1 MLLPYVTVSS
11 NRLSLGKW
19 LEYSE
24 KVIYQGFLMS
34 LTLTESAAKKIA
46 NLIEKEPNLKTAFF
60 RVMVNGG
67 GCAGFQY
74 NFSLDHEMREDDH
87 TFEDKGVKIV
97 IDEASLP
104 FVEEAEVDF
113 VEELIG
119 ASFQVKNP
127 LASSSCG
134 CGSSFSV

>member
-1 MLLPYVTVSS
+1 MLLPYVKVSS

-19 LEYSE
+19 LDYSE

-46 NLIEKEPNLKTAFF
+46 NLIEKEPNPKAAFF

-74 NFSLDHEMREDDH
+74 NFSLDHEMHEDDH
-87 TFEDKGVKIV
+87 TFEDKSVKIV

-127 LASSSCG
+127 LANSSCG
-134 CGSSFSV
+134 CGSSFSF

>member
-1 MLLPYVTVSS
+1 
-11 NRLSLGKW
+11 
-19 LEYSE
+19 
-24 KVIYQGFLMS
+24 MS
-34 LTLTESAAKKIA
+34 LKLTESAAKKISS
-46 NLIEKEPNLKTAFF
+46 LIEKEPNPSTAFF

-74 NFSLDHEMREDDH
+74 NFSLDHEMHEGDH

-104 FVEEAEVDF
+104 FVGEAEVDF

-134 CGSSFSV
+134 CGSSFSI

>member
-1 MLLPYVTVSS
+1 
-11 NRLSLGKW
+11 
-19 LEYSE
+19 
-24 KVIYQGFLMS
+24 MS
-34 LTLTESAAKKIA
+34 LKLTESAARKIL
-46 NLIEKEPNLKTAFF
+46 NLIEKEPNLSMVFF

-74 NFSLDHEMREDDH
+74 NFSLDHEMRDDDYI
-87 TFEDKGVKIV
+87 FEDKGVKVV

-104 FVEEAEVDF
+104 FVEEAELDF

-127 LASSSCG
+127 LAVSSCG

>member
-1 MLLPYVTVSS
+1 
-11 NRLSLGKW
+11 
-19 LEYSE
+19 
-24 KVIYQGFLMS
+24 MS
-34 LTLTESAAKKIA
+34 LKLTENAAKKIS
-46 NLIEKEPNLKTAFF
+46 NLIEKELNPNAAFF

-74 NFSLDHEMREDDH
+74 NFSLDHEMHEDDRA
-87 TFEDKGVKIV
+87 FEDKGVKIV

-134 CGSSFSV
+134 CGSSFSL